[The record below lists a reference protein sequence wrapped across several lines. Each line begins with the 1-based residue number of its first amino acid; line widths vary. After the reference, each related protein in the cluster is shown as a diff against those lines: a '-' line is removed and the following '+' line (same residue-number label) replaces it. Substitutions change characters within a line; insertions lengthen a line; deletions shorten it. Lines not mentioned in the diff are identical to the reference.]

1 MWIIA
6 SRESSQRSSW
16 ITITCTNC
24 FTRPSSTDDMT
35 KEPFRKHCSYQCC
48 FYSNFRYFIQLL
60 AITANKDIV
69 FKSYFSI
76 KTREMIKSIWFYNN
90 LWLYIEIWA
99 VFKVSEGK
107 VANSLALPHPETEA
121 AVPAKW
127 STSRV
132 GASGR
137 QTGLIVSSNSTADS
151 RIKMA
156 TS

>member
-1 MWIIA
+1 M
-6 SRESSQRSSW
+6 
-16 ITITCTNC
+16 
-24 FTRPSSTDDMT
+24 
-35 KEPFRKHCSYQCC
+35 
-48 FYSNFRYFIQLL
+48 
-60 AITANKDIV
+60 
-69 FKSYFSI
+69 
-76 KTREMIKSIWFYNN
+76 
-90 LWLYIEIWA
+90 
-99 VFKVSEGK
+99 SEGK

-127 STSRV
+127 SISRV